1 MLVNERLKG
10 LKMIIYE
17 DKNKPKEPVKV
28 TCYNCKSVLGIEEQD
43 IIAYKEFDQR
53 EGEYYVDGFKCPC
66 CNNEQRL
73 KK

>member
-1 MLVNERLKG
+1 
-10 LKMIIYE
+10 MIIYE
-17 DKNKPKEPVKV
+17 DKNKPKEPRKA